1 MIVNGFIVV
10 TSLLEWKTKQSLKPT
25 DTVLM
30 CLGVTRI
37 LFNLVS
43 TVSFIPHLLPRE
55 INIIY
60 DIWAYLNWSG
70 LWFVSLLSI
79 IYCVKITNYNNC
91 VFIYMKLNISKL
103 LKWLILGNVLVSLV
117 FILLLKLIKD
127 VSPQYWINSTEI
139 SLKNS
144 TETDINNYQF
154 IYLFIYYLGSFLP
167 FIMFCV
173 AALLVIR
180 SLLHHTQQIKSS
192 GTGLEN
198 SHLKAHINVI
208 RNMVFLFVLYI
219 VYFVSNAFLLD
230 KRPLTVTIFS
240 YLVPPFYTL
249 IHSGFLIYSN
259 IRLRIT
265 FLGTW
270 RNLLDCTNNQS

>member
-25 DTVLM
+25 DMVLM

-37 LFNLVS
+37 LFNLV
-43 TVSFIPHLLPRE
+43 TILSFIPDWST
-55 INIIY
+55 IVY
-60 DIWAYLNWSG
+60 GIWFYLNWIG
-70 LWFVSLLSI
+70 LRFVSLLSV

-103 LKWLILGNVLVSLV
+103 LKWLILCNVLVSLV
-117 FILLLKLIKD
+117 FILLLKFIRD

-154 IYLFIYYLGSFLP
+154 IYLFIYYLGSSLP

-180 SLLHHTQQIKSS
+180 SLLCHTQQIKNS

-219 VYFVSNAFLLD
+219 VYFVSNAFFLND
-230 KRPLTVTIFS
+230 EPEIVTVTIFS
-240 YLVPPFYTL
+240 FIAPPFYTL

-270 RNLLDCTNNQS
+270 RK